1 MIPRCSPACSG
12 RTGVGVSASPL
23 LWRDRNCL
31 FAIPG
36 EATYKISIMERNEL
50 YPIFLKVHELNV
62 LIVGGGSV
70 ALEKLTFLLK
80 SSPNAQV
87 TMIALEFLEELIAL
101 ARKHNVLLV
110 HNAYY
115 TGNYLD
121 EQHLVIAATN
131 NPEVNKQIHE
141 DAKKRHLLV
150 NVADTPQL
158 CDFYL
163 GSIVTKGHVKIAIST
178 NGKSP
183 TMAKRLREFFEEVI
197 PEEINDLAQN
207 LNHYRKTIKGD
218 FRLRV
223 KKLNKLTEG
232 LLSQ

>member
-1 MIPRCSPACSG
+1 
-12 RTGVGVSASPL
+12 
-23 LWRDRNCL
+23 
-31 FAIPG
+31 
-36 EATYKISIMERNEL
+36 MERNEL
-50 YPIFLKVHELNV
+50 YPIFLKVHQLNV

-70 ALEKLTFLLK
+70 AMEKLSFLLK

-87 TMIALEFLEELIAL
+87 TMIALEFSEELIAL
-101 ARKHNVLLV
+101 AGKHNVLLV

-115 TGNYLD
+115 SGNYLD

-131 NPEVNKQIHE
+131 NPEVNKDIYD
-141 DAKKRHLLV
+141 DAKERHLLV
-150 NVADTPQL
+150 NVADTPEL

-163 GSIVTKGHVKIAIST
+163 GGIVTRGNIKIAIST

-183 TMAKRLREFFEEVI
+183 TMAKRLRQFFEEVI
-197 PEEINDLAQN
+197 PEEIDELAQN
-207 LNHYRKTIKGD
+207 LNQYRKSIKGD
-218 FRLRV
+218 FRLKV